1 MCRQRHLRFHFSL
14 ALAQNG
20 DLYTRGS
27 ALANGAPLKIP
38 DQFYTRALPGGG
50 YVSVES
56 RRETDSRLVHLLL
69 LVERRSD
76 PIRRIGHEPPVIA
89 DVVDGD
95 LQRAVDSLIEIATN
109 NVEVARALQRWQ
121 SKPGGR

>member
-1 MCRQRHLRFHFSL
+1 
-14 ALAQNG
+14 
-20 DLYTRGS
+20 
-27 ALANGAPLKIP
+27 
-38 DQFYTRALPGGG
+38 
-50 YVSVES
+50 
-56 RRETDSRLVHLLL
+56 VHLLL